1 MPPHHH
7 HHHGH
12 GGGPFFS
19 WGGGPGWWDYPR
31 SELVV
36 IDQADKSRDKILA
49 YIASLPEK
57 ERGKAFAKFFGGGAQ
72 PTSGVLEE
80 LGGMFDEPKGFVLL
94 SGAALVLYMI
104 FRRRPNPSRARRRR
118 YRRRR

>member
-1 MPPHHH
+1 MGGKHK

-12 GGGPFFS
+12 HGGGYPFM
-19 WGGGPGWWDYPR
+19 WGGGGPGWWDYPR

-36 IDQADKSRDKILA
+36 VDNQDKSRDKILA

-57 ERGKAFAKFFGGGAQ
+57 ERAKAFTKFFGATAGHGLAGFIDDLA
-72 PTSGVLEE
+72 S
-80 LGGMFDEPKGFVLL
+80 PKSFVLL
-94 SGAALVLYMI
+94 GGGALLLYML
-104 FRRRPNPSRARRRR
+104 FRPQPRRNPRRRR

>member
-1 MPPHHH
+1 MPPHH

-57 ERGKAFAKFFGGGAQ
+57 ERGKAFAKFFGGAQ
-72 PTSGVLEE
+72 PTSDVLEE

-94 SGAALVLYMI
+94 SGTALVLYMI